1 MIEQRE
7 LKKSQEISRITNCN
21 LKSKEDINTNNSF
34 GFLSQA
40 EIVETE
46 KETYNPKDG
55 EPGRVTNV
63 SVLSDCHGRGLI
75 KKNSGENGT

>member
-1 MIEQRE
+1 MLFVDRKPTIDRAER
-7 LKKSQEISRITNCN
+7 LYKPQEFSRITNRN

-55 EPGRVTNV
+55 EPGRVTLLLK
-63 SVLSDCHGRGLI
+63 STLRSALLI
-75 KKNSGENGT
+75 G